1 MPIKLVD
8 KQNLDEALK
17 QKIVVPKSGEALE
30 AVVVA
35 KDRNRVWVDIG
46 AKSLGIIS
54 SRELAE
60 QGGIKSVS
68 VGDKILAIV
77 VVPEDEEGYAILS
90 LKRADRERGWRML
103 KKHFDNK
110 EEIMV
115 KVVEANRG
123 GLMVEADGA
132 RGFLPVSQL
141 LPEHYPR
148 VVGGDKEEILTR
160 LRSLVGETFRT
171 KIITFDRLSNKI
183 IFSEKATR
191 ESAID
196 GHYKIGDVITGRVS
210 GIVDFGIFVNFDA
223 TPENPQ
229 GIEGLV
235 HISEISWGRVD
246 DPSKFSNVGD
256 EIKVQIIGIE
266 GGKVSLSMKRMSEDP
281 WVKSVS
287 RYKIGEIISG
297 EVTKIAPFG
306 AFVRIAEDV
315 DGLVHISELADR
327 KISSPDE
334 ILKEGEKHDFKIISI
349 EPEQHRLGLS
359 LKQALAPQVEPA
371 VQAETQVTSDSIE
384 QIKEISDSVRKKLEA
399 GGIKTLADLKSKKVE
414 DLVAIEGIGEVTAQK
429 IFNAAQ
435 KY

>member
-8 KQNLDEALK
+8 KQNLEEVLR
-17 QKIVVPKSGEALE
+17 QKIIVPKSGEALE
-30 AVVVA
+30 AEVVA

-68 VGDKILAIV
+68 LGDKILAIV
-77 VVPEDEEGYAILS
+77 VVPEDEEGYSILS
-90 LKRADRERGWRML
+90 LKRADRERGWRAL
-103 KKHFDNK
+103 KKHFESK
-110 EEIMV
+110 EELMV
-115 KVVEANRG
+115 RVIEANRG
-123 GLMVEADGA
+123 GLMVEIDGA

-148 VVGGDKEEILTR
+148 VVGGDKEEILSR
-160 LRSLVGETFRT
+160 LKALVGESLRA
-171 KIITFDRLSNKI
+171 KVITFDRTGNKI
-183 IFSEKATR
+183 IFSEKATK
-191 ESAID
+191 ENEID
-196 GHYKIGDVITGRVS
+196 GKYKIGDIISGKVS

-229 GIEGLV
+229 GLEGLV

-246 DPSKFSNVGD
+246 DPAKFAKVGD
-256 EIKVQIIGIE
+256 ELRVQIIGVE
-266 GGKVSLSMKRMSEDP
+266 NGKVSLSMKRMIEDP
-281 WVKSVS
+281 WLKTVS
-287 RYKIGEIISG
+287 RYKIGEIVSG
-297 EVTKIAPFG
+297 DVTKIAPFG

-327 KISSPDE
+327 KIISPDE
-334 ILKEGEKHDFKIISI
+334 ILKEGERHNFKIISI

-359 LKQALAPQVEPA
+359 LKQAIAPAASEKGPEAIEVP
-371 VQAETQVTSDSIE
+371 TDSIE
-384 QIKEISDSVRKKLEA
+384 QVKEISDSVRKKLEA
-399 GGIKTLADLKSKKVE
+399 AGVKTLDDLKAKKAE
-414 DLVAIEGIGEVTAQK
+414 DLVLIEGIGEVTAQK
-429 IFNAAQ
+429 IVNAAQ